1 MIASLRTAAVLAAT
15 AALPVLLPAQQQ
27 APAAA
32 ARSVPLS
39 NLRYEVMF
47 DSATARRNVI
57 AVAVSFDVTDKG
69 LVLLSLPSWTP
80 GSYEISNFARFV
92 TGFSPRAADKPLDWD
107 KLDYDTWRIDPAG
120 ARSVTVRFDYHAV
133 TLDNAAAWSQADFAF
148 VNGTNIFP
156 YPEGRGFEFPAT
168 VTVKTQSDWLVAT
181 GMEPAGAA
189 NTYRESNYHDLVDKP
204 FFIGRFDVDSQQVE
218 GHWHRLVTYPV
229 GAMSGPAR
237 SLIWDQIGKTVP
249 RMAAVFRETPWRTYS
264 TLMVFTRE
272 VGGGSALEHANSH
285 VGIYN
290 PGFVGNPLLASIT
303 DHEIFHAWNVKR
315 LRPADLWPYDYS
327 RPQPT
332 PWLWVSEGI
341 TDYYADLAL
350 VRGGVVDSAGFLG
363 LTGEKMEQIA
373 NQPPTALEDAS
384 LTTWIGPL
392 DGSQYQYYP
401 KGSLTG
407 FMLDVLIRD
416 ASENRRSL
424 DDVLREL
431 YGTAYKKGR
440 GFTGKDWW
448 SAVSRAAGGRSFT
461 EFSEKYIDGREPLP
475 WPDILPRAG
484 LRIVSDT
491 LREPRMGIGTGQ
503 DTSGAIVVQMVQP
516 GSVAE
521 AAGVKVGDQ
530 LLALGNI
537 EIMDPSFGEAFRSRF
552 GKGEGDSLSIRVR
565 RGADTL
571 TLHGTVRLSERVESR
586 LDVDPKAGAKAAR
599 IRSGIF
605 RGTTDGQPGP

>member
-1 MIASLRTAAVLAAT
+1 MIAPLRTAAALAL
-15 AALPVLLPAQQQ
+15 LPGLLPAQQQ
-27 APAAA
+27 APASAP
-32 ARSVPLS
+32 RSVPIS
-39 NLRYEVMF
+39 NLRYEITF
-47 DSATARRNVI
+47 DSATAQRNVL
-57 AVAVSFDVTDKG
+57 AVGVSFDVGEKG

-92 TGFSPRAADKPLDWD
+92 SGFSPRSGDKPLDWD

-156 YPEGRGFEFPAT
+156 YAEGRGYEFPAT
-168 VTVKTQSDWLVAT
+168 VTVKTQPGWLVAT
-181 GMEPAGAA
+181 GMEPAGTAG
-189 NTYRESNYHDLVDKP
+189 TYREANYHDLVDQP

-237 SLIWDQIGKTVP
+237 SLIWDQIEKTVP

-272 VGGGSALEHANSH
+272 VGGGSALEHTNSH

-303 DHEIFHAWNVKR
+303 DHEVFHAWNVKR

-363 LTGEKMEQIA
+363 LTDQKIQQIA
-373 NQPPTALEDAS
+373 EEPPTALEDAS
-384 LTTWIGPL
+384 LTTWISPV

-401 KGSLTG
+401 KGSLVG

-416 ASENRRSL
+416 ASDNRRSL
-424 DDVLREL
+424 DDVFREL
-431 YGTAYKKGR
+431 YAAAYKKGR

-461 EFSEKYIDGREPLP
+461 EFNDKYIDGREPLP
-475 WPDILPRAG
+475 WADILPRAG
-484 LRIVSDT
+484 LRLASDT
-491 LREPRMGIGTGQ
+491 VREPRVGIGTGQ

-552 GKGEGDSLSIRVR
+552 GKSEGDSLAIKVR

-571 TLHGTVRLSERVESR
+571 TLHGTVKLSERVESR
-586 LDVDPKAGAKAAR
+586 LDADPQAGAKAAR
-599 IRSGIF
+599 VRSGIF
-605 RGTTDGQPGP
+605 RGTTDK